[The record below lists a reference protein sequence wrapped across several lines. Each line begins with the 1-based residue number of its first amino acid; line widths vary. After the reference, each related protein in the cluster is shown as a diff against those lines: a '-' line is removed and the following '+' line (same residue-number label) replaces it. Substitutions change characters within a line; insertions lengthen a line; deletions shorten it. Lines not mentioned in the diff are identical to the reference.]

1 MLIPCKPY
9 PRTHLPNSTYQ
20 SSLGAI
26 QAVNANV
33 PSGTAVTP
41 ISQPSLV
48 APQQEEPNAIL
59 SAAHSASSI
68 GRMVAVGYKGY
79 KEYGF
84 IGLVG
89 LEIAYG
95 LGSLLASLGGAMV
108 GGANCAAVG
117 AILFDAY
124 GIYKGYETYK
134 GR

>member
-1 MLIPCKPY
+1 MLIPYKPY

-48 APQQEEPNAIL
+48 APQQEEPNDIL
-59 SAAHSASSI
+59 SALNTASWI
-68 GRMVAVGYKGY
+68 GRTVAVGYKGY
-79 KEYGF
+79 KEYGV

-89 LEIAYG
+89 MEIAYG
-95 LGSLLASLGGAMV
+95 LGALLASFGGALV
-108 GGANCAAVG
+108 GGVNGAYVG
-117 AILFDAY
+117 GTLFDAY
-124 GIYKGYETYK
+124 AIYKGYETYK